1 MSEQTTLVCPH
12 GSGEGEFRLSL
23 DHIHRADARMQE
35 VQSVTPL
42 KAPELLTA
50 LNKAW
55 LDVSRAALAVRQ
67 HRLKAENALKDR
79 KAVVLMEDLPRI
91 LVEKQLGK
99 ANEELR
105 EAVLV
110 RDKEYRRLEERLQ
123 QLEAIEELLKLKAR
137 AFDNAFTAVKRIIN
151 SPALGTGVGNVGHD
165 SREEAHLDGLKPA
178 STVCPVCNQ
187 QQYHCPGG
195 LTCAQGHGF

>member
-1 MSEQTTLVCPH
+1 MTEQATLVCPH
-12 GSGEGEFRLSL
+12 GSGEGEFRLAL
-23 DHIHRADARMQE
+23 DHIHRAEARMEE

-50 LNKAW
+50 LNRAW
-55 LDVSRAALAVRQ
+55 LDVSRAGLAVRQ
-67 HRLKAENALKDR
+67 HRLKAEGALKAR
-79 KAVVLMEDLPRI
+79 KAVVLLEILPKM

-105 EAVLV
+105 EAILTQ
-110 RDKEYRRLEERLQ
+110 DAEYARLEARLQ

-137 AFDNAFTAVKRIIN
+137 AFDNAFTAVKRIVN
-151 SPALGTGVGNVGHD
+151 SPALGMGAGDVGHVPK
-165 SREEAHLDGLKPA
+165 DGGRLEDLVPA
-178 STVCPVCNQ
+178 GTQCPVCNQ
-187 QQYHCPGG
+187 QQYHCPSG